1 MEDEKTYTRSLDE
14 TEKLRRSV
22 SELEEQNHELRDRET
37 IYLTVLEVTDDAVF
51 IKGAEGRYNVVNSV
65 LARRLGR
72 SREGL
77 IGKKSPTESSVWS

>member
-22 SELEEQNHELRDRET
+22 SELEEQNHELRDRKT
-37 IYLTVLEVTDDAVF
+37 IYLTVLEVTDETVV